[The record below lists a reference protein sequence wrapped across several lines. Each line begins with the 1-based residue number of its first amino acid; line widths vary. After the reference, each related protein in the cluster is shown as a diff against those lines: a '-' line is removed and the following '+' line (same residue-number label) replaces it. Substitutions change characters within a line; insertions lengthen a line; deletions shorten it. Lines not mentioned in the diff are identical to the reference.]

1 KLPAGRAPIAPRV
14 EFVFVARPVCFQSA
28 GGRSMSTIAPPHQ
41 APEAGSE
48 QQAPEHTPPS
58 PGAWSSLRILLRL
71 TFGGA
76 ICGSFLG
83 IFVGA
88 LCGIVYGMV
97 KGDVSLGLDG

>member
-1 KLPAGRAPIAPRV
+1 MP
-14 EFVFVARPVCFQSA
+14 
-28 GGRSMSTIAPPHQ
+28 TIAPPQ
-41 APEAGSE
+41 IPDSRSE
-48 QQAPEHTPPS
+48 QHVREETTAIPTT
-58 PGAWSSLRILLRL
+58 WSSLRILLRL

-97 KGDVSLGLDG
+97 KGDVSLGLDGAILGSVILAGIGLLYGASCGIRDCLEGD